1 MEFPDTIFALSSGRL
16 PSGVAVVRLS
26 GPHALA
32 TLLRMAS
39 GPMPPRTLVARSI
52 RDGQGALLDRG
63 MAVSIPGPA
72 SVTGEDCG
80 ELHLHGG
87 KAVVAA
93 VLDALSA
100 MPGLRAAD
108 PGEFTRRAFLNGK
121 LDLVEA
127 EALADLISAETEV
140 QRRFALGNAHGR
152 HAALYAGW
160 RQAII
165 QARAL
170 VEAELDFSDQ
180 DDVPDAVAERAWD
193 ALIEVVH
200 EIDRH
205 LSAFHQAEM
214 IRDGFKVVILGAPN
228 AGKSS
233 LLNALA
239 GRDAAIV
246 TEEAGTTR
254 DLIEVALDLSG
265 AKVRVVDTAGIRPE
279 AGKVE
284 EIGITRALDA
294 AAGAD
299 LLLELVDMSDP
310 RRLVLPDFEAGRL
323 VVGTKSDLVP
333 GGVGV
338 AYDLTV
344 STRDGSGLQSLLDL
358 LSQRAAA
365 ATSVI
370 GDAVPFRARH
380 LDGLHSCRRALL
392 TAIEGKGA
400 TLELRAE
407 ELRVASQSL
416 GRLAGQA
423 GVEEVLDFV
432 FSGFCV
438 GK

>member
-1 MEFPDTIFALSSGRL
+1 
-16 PSGVAVVRLS
+16 
-26 GPHALA
+26 
-32 TLLRMAS
+32 MAS
-39 GPMPPRTLVARSI
+39 GPIPPRTLVARSI

-63 MAVSIPGPA
+63 MAVLIPGPA

-87 KAVVAA
+87 TAVVAA

-193 ALIEVVH
+193 ALIEVVR
-200 EIDRH
+200 EIDGH

-214 IRDGFKVVILGAPN
+214 IREGFKVVILGAPN

-358 LSQRAAA
+358 LSERAAA

-380 LDGLHSCRRALL
+380 LDGLRSCRGALL
-392 TAIEGKGA
+392 KAIEGKGA